1 MVLLTDH
8 NQSRKPSNRSNQTRS
23 LIIGAG
29 IIASLIGFIGILV
42 TISGIISNDKQPLVT
57 EPDSVK
63 PMVSQPPVDLQNHE
77 KLPPPEEKVIDNVA
91 EPVTQTE
98 DKSVISEPVKP
109 LTPSLVSPV
118 EKAARVKVTPFQ
130 ISPEV
135 QSVIKQWADTK
146 MKIHACFKK
155 FQYQDA
161 ISVCSDF
168 YNKQMMLTASPNS
181 GAVSEIDKLKKEV
194 ASYLNELKGARD
206 VFLELINEVSPKPN
220 KAGEIVRKK
229 IDMDTMQIWVTRADE
244 KGIEAEIA
252 GVSGSRYY
260 RQWPDM
266 SARVVYDL
274 LPPAPSGKAIVY
286 KAIFC
291 YNHNLSDE
299 GEQILITYYQRYP
312 NEKKWIDEVLARY
325 NPDFGGQ
332 IPQGGFVIY
341 QRQWVTP
348 QDKYYLE
355 RGYIKYNSVWMPYE
369 QMMQLKGLVKFQER
383 WVTAKEKD
391 RLEAQFKILEAL
403 KTRLAPK
410 GIIDKPG
417 ADVEP
422 RPWAMARIKETPHY
436 RIKTNL
442 SEDALNDIGYVM
454 ECLYF
459 EFKKVFKLSSDIPLK
474 LDVWVSR
481 TQQEYIA
488 NGGRPGTGGIFT
500 GAKVSANSGGTIMA
514 FYQTRQLFNT
524 TMVLLHEGTH
534 QFIML
539 GTGTI
544 PPIWVNEGLST
555 YYESSKF
562 EGTKLKTNVINK
574 GRLWEIQKA
583 IKGGNYTRMRDFINI
598 PQTRYQ
604 GLQYAQGWSL
614 IYFFFNWRD
623 GYYADELEKYFNY
636 FRKAGTKLSAQQNI
650 DVFERTFN
658 VKIDVLEEQWKD
670 YVQKLQ

>member
-1 MVLLTDH
+1 MRLANH
-8 NQSRKPSNRSNQTRS
+8 NKPPKPPNRPNQTRS
-23 LIIGAG
+23 LIVGAG
-29 IIASLIGFIGILV
+29 IIASLIGFVGIWL
-42 TISGIISNDKQPLVT
+42 TISGIIEPGQPPPVVQDNT
-57 EPDSVK
+57 K
-63 PMVSQPPVDLQNHE
+63 PEAHPLPVDLQPQKE
-77 KLPPPEEKVIDNVA
+77 PLPPPEEQAIDNT
-91 EPVTQTE
+91 TQPITPTE
-98 DKSVISEPVKP
+98 DTTAVSEQVKP
-109 LTPSLVSPV
+109 LTPSPV
-118 EKAARVKVTPFQ
+118 APMKKEAVVKPATPQ
-130 ISPEV
+130 APPEV
-135 QSVIKQWADTK
+135 QNLLKQWAETK
-146 MKIHACFKK
+146 AKVYPNLKK

-161 ISVCSDF
+161 ISLCSDF
-168 YNKQMMLTASPNS
+168 YSKRVIPLEFTAV
-181 GAVSEIDKLKKEV
+181 GVDAGLAKLKKEV
-194 ASYLNELKGARD
+194 NAYLDELKGARD
-206 VFLELINEVSPKPN
+206 IFLESISEASPKPN

-229 IDMDTMQIWVTRADE
+229 VELDTMQIWVTRADE

-266 SARVVYDL
+266 PARVMYDL
-274 LPPAPSGKAIVY
+274 LPPAPSGKAVVY

-291 YNHNLSDE
+291 YNHNLGDE
-299 GEQILITYYQRYP
+299 GEQILISYYQRNP

-325 NPDFGGQ
+325 NPDFSGQ

-355 RGYIKYNSVWMPYE
+355 KGYIRYNNVWMPYE
-369 QMMQLKGLVKFQER
+369 QMMQLKGLVKFQDR

-391 RLEAQFKILEAL
+391 KLDAQFKALEAL

-417 ADVEP
+417 ADAEP
-422 RPWAMARIKETPHY
+422 RPWATARVKETPHY

-442 SEDALNDIGYVM
+442 SEDALNDVGFVM

-459 EFKKVFKLSSDIPLK
+459 EFKKVFKLSADMPLK
-474 LDVWVSR
+474 LDVWVFR
-481 TQQEYIA
+481 TQQEYLA

-500 GAKVSANSGGTIMA
+500 GAKVSNDSSGTIMS

-544 PPIWVNEGLST
+544 PPIWVNEGLAT

-562 EGTKLKTNVINK
+562 EGTTLKTNLINK

-583 IKGGNYTRMRDFINI
+583 IKDGNYPKMRDFINT
-598 PQTRYQ
+598 PQASYKS
-604 GLQYAQGWSL
+604 LQYAQGWSL

-636 FRKAGTKLSAQQNI
+636 CKKAGSNLSAQQNI
-650 DVFERTFN
+650 DAFERTFN

-670 YVQKLQ
+670 YVQQLK